1 MEIQIPK
8 ILQQTAESIDFC
20 DTGIDEAL
28 NLSDTSS
35 DILKGI
41 IVGVVVGLIIL
52 KVIK

>member
-1 MEIQIPK
+1 MEIPK
-8 ILQQTAESIDFC
+8 ILQQAAESIDFC

-41 IVGVVVGLIIL
+41 IVGVVVGLIVF